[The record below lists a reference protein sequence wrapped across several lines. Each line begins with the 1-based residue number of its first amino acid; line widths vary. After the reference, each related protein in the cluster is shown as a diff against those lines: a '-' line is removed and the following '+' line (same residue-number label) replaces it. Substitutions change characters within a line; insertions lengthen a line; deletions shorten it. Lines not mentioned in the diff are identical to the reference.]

1 MLAQAPGR
9 VHELG
14 SQLDQVAPARGVHP
28 VPEGGEIQH
37 LAPEVGGVV
46 GVELP
51 GEELQV
57 LRGQS
62 QGLAQVLD
70 DALHR
75 VGGDGPGED
84 GVLRAEVAV
93 HAADELVAEAAGEV
107 QVDVGEQGHVLGDE
121 ALQGQ
126 APPQGV
132 DVADADEVA
141 HEQRHRRA
149 PAPARRSLLQ
159 GRLRVRHAP
168 LLHDPLGQEDDLPVE
183 EEEARQ
189 AGALRMSRNSSR
201 RRCSTCSGTEP

>member
-1 MLAQAPGR
+1 MPEMGESLRTMPPTCWPR
-9 VHELG
+9 LLG
-14 SQLDQVAPARGVHP
+14 ASMSWGGQLHQVAPARGLHP
-28 VPEGGEIQH
+28 VPEGGELQH
-37 LAPEVGGVV
+37 LVPEVGGVV

-51 GEELQV
+51 GEEPQV
-57 LRGQS
+57 LPGQP

-84 GVLRAEVAV
+84 GELRAEVAV

-132 DVADADEVA
+132 DVADADEMA
-141 HEQRHRRA
+141 GQA
-149 PAPARRSLLQ
+149 APPTSPGPCPGDAPPGASPGAPSPAP
-159 GRLRVRHAP
+159 P
-168 LLHDPLGQEDDLPVE
+168 
-183 EEEARQ
+183 
-189 AGALRMSRNSSR
+189 
-201 RRCSTCSGTEP
+201 